1 MKKNTDDL
9 QQELMETA
17 DLSRFLQENR
27 ESFHS
32 EQLIQR
38 LTQLTKEKGISKTAL
53 AERAS
58 ISEVYLHQIFAG
70 RRSPSRNRVLCLCF
84 GLQTSVEE
92 VQELLRLGSMAR
104 LDPRNVRDAVIIHAL
119 GHGMTLTE
127 ANRNLFEQNM
137 ETLF

>member
-17 DLSRFLQENR
+17 DLTRFLRENR

-32 EQLIQR
+32 GELIQR
-38 LTQLTKEKGISKTAL
+38 LSQMTKEKGISKTAL

-84 GLQTSVEE
+84 ALESSVEE

-104 LDPRNVRDAVIIHAL
+104 LDPRNVRDAVIIHAIA
-119 GHGMTLTE
+119 HGITLTE
-127 ANRNLFEQNM
+127 VNQSLFGQDL
-137 ETLF
+137 ETLI

>member
-84 GLQTSVEE
+84 GLEASVEE

-104 LDPRNVRDAVIIHAL
+104 LDPRNVRDAVIIHAIA
-119 GHGMTLTE
+119 HGSTLTE
-127 ANRNLFEQNM
+127 ANQSLFGQNL
-137 ETLF
+137 ETLI

>member
-1 MKKNTDDL
+1 MATKKP
-9 QQELMETA
+9 ELMETA

-32 EQLIQR
+32 QELIQR

-84 GLQTSVEE
+84 GLETSVEV

-104 LDPRNVRDAVIIHAL
+104 LDPRNVRDAVIIHAIA
-119 GHGMTLTE
+119 HGSTLTE
-127 ANRNLFEQNM
+127 ANQSLFGQNL
-137 ETLF
+137 ETLI